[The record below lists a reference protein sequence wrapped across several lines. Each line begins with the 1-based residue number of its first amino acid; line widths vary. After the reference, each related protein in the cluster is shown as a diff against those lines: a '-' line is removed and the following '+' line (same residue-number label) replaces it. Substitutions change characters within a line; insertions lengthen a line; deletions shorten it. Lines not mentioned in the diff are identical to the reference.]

1 LKIAAAKKLQ
11 RDMWKNFLL
20 DLKFVSD
27 PAFTDKGG
35 YWHADTSDKP
45 MKGHPLESVLL
56 GEESSG
62 DWRADIAK
70 TLGVSPEW
78 VDGFVRGWANRPDD
92 DLQSGIIDGT
102 QCRLF
107 LERLPFIWEHM
118 EAEEM

>member
-1 LKIAAAKKLQ
+1 MKNAAAKKLQ
-11 RDMWKNFLL
+11 RSMWRAFLL

-27 PAFTDKGG
+27 PTFTDEGG
-35 YWHADTSDKP
+35 YWHSDTSEKP
-45 MKGHPLESVLL
+45 IKCHPLESALL

-62 DWRADIAK
+62 DWTGDVAK
-70 TLGVSPEW
+70 MLGESPEW

-92 DLQSGIIDGT
+92 EVQAGIIDGT

-118 EAEEM
+118 NAEEM